1 MFCAISVHIYYN
13 KNILKY
19 LKHPRNLTGDGQG
32 ETHGDIKAMGAGRSK
47 LEMTAEDDL
56 CGDHKWGEVGR
67 GHHDSRE
74 SPETRK
80 EGVPLPVNS

>member
-32 ETHGDIKAMGAGRSK
+32 ETHGSIKAAGAGRSK
-47 LEMTAEDDL
+47 
-56 CGDHKWGEVGR
+56 CGNDG
-67 GHHDSRE
+67 
-74 SPETRK
+74 
-80 EGVPLPVNS
+80 